1 MASITNL
8 EAVRARLTE
17 VPALTPVKFEPAP
30 AAPTA
35 EQQAAQPEPQAKEAP
50 ASAEPD
56 PLELVHI
63 ELTRECAEWLLA
75 DIDKRRK
82 RLRQSVNDPKTGQ
95 AKRRKHERELN
106 FVAYTSA
113 TIHNSLNNPNHE
125 TN

>member
-8 EAVRARLTE
+8 AAVRERLT
-17 VPALTPVKFEPAP
+17 
-30 AAPTA
+30 AAPMQA
-35 EQQAAQPEPQAKEAP
+35 EPQAAQPEPQAKEAQTP
-50 ASAEPD
+50 AEHD
-56 PLELVHI
+56 PLELVRI
-63 ELTRECAEWLLA
+63 ELTREAAEWLLA

-125 TN
+125 NN

>member
-8 EAVRARLTE
+8 EAVRTRLT
-17 VPALTPVKFEPAP
+17 AAP
-30 AAPTA
+30 ATAEPTA
-35 EQQAAQPEPQAKEAP
+35 EPQAAQPERQAKVAP
-50 ASAEPD
+50 AQAEPD

-63 ELTRECAEWLLA
+63 ELTREAAKWLLA

-82 RLRQSVNDPKTGQ
+82 RLRQSVSDPKTGQ

-106 FVAYTSA
+106 FVAYTST
-113 TIHNSLNNPNHE
+113 TIHNSLNNPNYE